1 MQTLNAKTLG
11 EVLNASAT
19 QALKKLKPLMVS
31 SVVTSMN
38 APCLHQFVTNQLF
51 APISLVNGDAVAL
64 KAQVKS
70 LARVQSNVSK
80 TIPALVST
88 VPTGKNAK
96 SPTMVTLLVS
106 ILTNV
111 SFWVPMHVQ
120 HQTLDVSTP
129 TQVLYVTVSMV
140 WSLDLKASKPV
151 VMMPVSGPTAV
162 LVLIV
167 SMANALI

>member
-1 MQTLNAKTLG
+1 MQILSVKTLG
-11 EVLNASAT
+11 VVLNVSVT
-19 QALKKLKPLMVS
+19 KVLKKLKLLTVS
-31 SVVTSMN
+31 SAVTLTN
-38 APCLHQFVTNQLF
+38 ALSIHQSVTNQLF

-111 SFWVPMHVQ
+111 SSWVPMHVQ